1 MKYGKSFKFITIKY
15 PANSLYDLFADT
27 KYRSTSLGRK
37 TWKSLIAGSSMQSHC
52 NREGF
57 NIKTTYVNIRLGILG
72 NNENDCASTDSFI
85 GLGSYS
91 NSRTFCKFVVTAN
104 SAGNVGQCWSDNGN
118 TDFKDMAYILIR

>member
-1 MKYGKSFKFITIKY
+1 MKYRGSRKFVTIKY

-37 TWKSLIAGSSMQSHC
+37 TWKSIIAGSSLQPHC

-72 NNENDCASTDSFI
+72 NNENDCASTDTFI
-85 GLGSYS
+85 GLGSYI
-91 NSRTFCKFVVTAN
+91 NAHNTCKFVVTAN
-104 SAGNVGQCWSDNGN
+104 SAGNVGQCWTDNGN
-118 TDFKDMAYILIR
+118 TDFKAMAYILVR